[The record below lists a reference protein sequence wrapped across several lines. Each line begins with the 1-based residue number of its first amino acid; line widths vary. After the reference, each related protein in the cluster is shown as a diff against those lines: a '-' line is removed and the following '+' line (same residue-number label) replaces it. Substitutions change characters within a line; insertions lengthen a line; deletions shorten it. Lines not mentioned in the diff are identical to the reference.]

1 MKKRNKK
8 MILVGLLTGVLFLAG
23 CAKTEK
29 NVSKGYSDSTKDS
42 AVCFEEQE
50 TRRILYNQM
59 KNKSEKNMMIS

>member
-23 CAKTEK
+23 CAKTK
-29 NVSKGYSDSTKDS
+29 KTFLKG
-42 AVCFEEQE
+42 
-50 TRRILYNQM
+50 ILTVLRTAPFVL